1 MGNTVRGIF
10 RMVRDKQ
17 QLCGPFA
24 NQHVD
29 KAAHQLAV
37 EGVQPLQR
45 FIEDQQV
52 AWLQEQARQQKTVS
66 LTAGQ
71 RVEVP
76 FGRMRKEGVVL
87 SLTQETD
94 VPPEKLRDILRPLED
109 YAAICPTLLTL
120 AQQMADDVHCP
131 LAETLRLMLPAQM
144 RGGRIQVK
152 TQTVAQAAKPR
163 EMLEAA
169 ALAEKR
175 SPKRRLLL
183 TVLSDGRTH
192 PVDELKLLVREPLQA
207 LRQIEAAG
215 LIALREEE
223 VLRRPGGNTP
233 DTAVPDPPLTPGQ
246 EEALSVMLPDL
257 RSGQGKYLLHGVTGS
272 GKTEVFIRL
281 VRQTLVQGKS
291 AMILVPEIALTP
303 QMVMWFRARFGAVA
317 AVLHSRLSPGERYD
331 EWRRIRRGDVRVV
344 IGARSAIFAP
354 LENVGLIIID
364 EEHEQSYIADNNPHY
379 DARQLA
385 HERCAREGA
394 TLLLASATPSM
405 RSFAMAGR
413 GDLTLLEMPRR
424 VNNRPM
430 PTVHVVDMREELK
443 KGNRSVFSGAL
454 SLGREAVSGYQL
466 FSANA
471 VAAGDWI
478 RENTDR
484 DDVFLT
490 GQQHINPVCSLAGRQ
505 IICGSD
511 LYVFFHGLD
520 YAQQS
525 ADCRRFYENPREN
538 ADVLTKYDVHYIY
551 VSDYERA
558 EFDVDL
564 DALDETYELIYENDD
579 VRIYDTG
586 WRETP

>member
-1 MGNTVRGIF
+1 MSVLYAQVI
-10 RMVRDKQ
+10 
-17 QLCGPFA
+17 
-24 NQHVD
+24 VD
-29 KAAHQLAV
+29 IVHENVAHTFTYRIPD
-37 EGVQPLQR
+37 GM
-45 FIEDQQV
+45 
-52 AWLQEQARQQKTVS
+52 T

-183 TVLSDGRTH
+183 TVLSDERTH
-192 PVDELKLLVREPLQA
+192 PVEELKLLVREPLQA

-317 AVLHSRLSPGERYD
+317 AVLHSRLSA
-331 EWRRIRRGDVRVV
+331 
-344 IGARSAIFAP
+344 GALMS
-354 LENVGLIIID
+354 G
-364 EEHEQSYIADNNPHY
+364 
-379 DARQLA
+379 
-385 HERCAREGA
+385 GA
-394 TLLLASATPSM
+394 
-405 RSFAMAGR
+405 
-413 GDLTLLEMPRR
+413 
-424 VNNRPM
+424 
-430 PTVHVVDMREELK
+430 
-443 KGNRSVFSGAL
+443 SGAATRG
-454 SLGREAVSGYQL
+454 SS
-466 FSANA
+466 SAHGQRCSRR
-471 VAAGDWI
+471 AG
-478 RENTDR
+478 T
-484 DDVFLT
+484 
-490 GQQHINPVCSLAGRQ
+490 
-505 IICGSD
+505 
-511 LYVFFHGLD
+511 
-520 YAQQS
+520 
-525 ADCRRFYENPREN
+525 
-538 ADVLTKYDVHYIY
+538 
-551 VSDYERA
+551 
-558 EFDVDL
+558 
-564 DALDETYELIYENDD
+564 
-579 VRIYDTG
+579 
-586 WRETP
+586 